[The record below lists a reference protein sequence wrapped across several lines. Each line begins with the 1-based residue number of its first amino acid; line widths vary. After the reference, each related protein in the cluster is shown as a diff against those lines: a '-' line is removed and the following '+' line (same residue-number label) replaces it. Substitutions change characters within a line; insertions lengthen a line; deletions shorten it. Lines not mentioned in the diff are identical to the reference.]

1 MRVSPRSKAREK
13 VLERRAKKARKII
26 INKFKMFAVKK
37 ILYDGIVLART
48 SITETTHEPVTSAF
62 VYTQTHIC
70 VESNIGH
77 QPMRVCV
84 SVINHDVSHHQPVDV
99 GVSVF
104 GS

>member
-1 MRVSPRSKAREK
+1 
-13 VLERRAKKARKII
+13 
-26 INKFKMFAVKK
+26 MFAVKK

-70 VESNIGH
+70 VESSIGH

-84 SVINHDVSHHQPVDV
+84 SVINHYVSHHQPVDV